1 MKRIK
6 FSVFAMLLM
15 GVINT
20 SCDKSDDSNPVNPI
34 EKGEERYVIA
44 AVPVEFSDTADYL
57 LTTESLESGSITT
70 SGNGIEQDGYRY
82 YLTVKN
88 KFYSMLYGQGGP
100 GAVTT
105 YGLSTSGKLTKT
117 NDFVTETVQVIS
129 EIGGD
134 IMLCKVPRSG
144 QTEARWFNISTD
156 KNEIVNSGAIDIVQ
170 LANNGERAHFTGFT
184 LVGTKL
190 IAPYMSI
197 RGVAGGDVWGTSY
210 PNTSWAAVYA
220 YPSMTLEKVI
230 TDDRTSYLGGYYL
243 NGLVRD
249 EKGDAYGFSSAN
261 VKGDQDQLLT
271 TKPSAIV
278 KIDAKSVDFDKNYF
292 FNLEQASGGAYIVD
306 FKYAG
311 NGNFIARMINDK
323 ASNND
328 EIRFAAINVYNKTF
342 NWVTGLPSNLKDS
355 GFATKGD
362 YAPMDGKTVFVGIN
376 SPEGAFVYKFDAI
389 GATATRGL
397 KVEGGRI
404 TAISKISAE

>member
-15 GVINT
+15 GVITT
-20 SCDKSDDSNPVNPI
+20 SCDKSDDSNLVIPI

-57 LTTESLESGSITT
+57 LTAESLESGSITT

-144 QTEARWFNISTD
+144 QTEARWFNVSTE

-184 LVGTKL
+184 LVGNKL

-197 RGVAGGDVWGTSY
+197 RGVAGGDVWGTSF
-210 PNTSWAAVYA
+210 PNTTWAAVYS

-278 KIDAKSVDFDKNYF
+278 KIDGKSIDFDKNYF
-292 FNLEQASGGAYIVD
+292 FNLEQVSGGAYIVD

-328 EIRFAAINVYNKTF
+328 EIKFAAINVYNKTF
-342 NWVTGLPSNLKDS
+342 QWVTGLPSNLKDS

-362 YAPMDGKTVFVGIN
+362 YAPMDGKTVYVGIN
-376 SPEGAFVYKFDAI
+376 APEGAYVYKFDAVA
-389 GATATRGL
+389 ATATRGL

-404 TAISKISAE
+404 TAISKVSAE

>member
-1 MKRIK
+1 MKKVKGSI
-6 FSVFAMLLM
+6 FAMLFTGALA
-15 GVINT
+15 I
-20 SCDKSDDSNPVNPI
+20 SCDKSDDNTPVVPI
-34 EKGEERYVIA
+34 EKGQERYVIA

-57 LTTESLESGSITT
+57 LTAESLDSGSIST

-105 YGLSTSGKLTKT
+105 YALNTNGKLQKT
-117 NDFVTETVQVIS
+117 HDFVTETVQVIA
-129 EIGGD
+129 EANGD

-144 QTEARWFNISTD
+144 QTEAQWFQVSTAA
-156 KNEIVNSGAIDIVQ
+156 NEIVNRGAIDIVE

-184 LVGTKL
+184 MMGNKL

-197 RGVAGGDVWGTSY
+197 RGIAGGDVWGTAHA
-210 PNTSWAAVYA
+210 NNSWAAVYD
-220 YPSMTLEKVI
+220 YPSMKLEKVI

-243 NGLVRD
+243 NGLERD

-278 KIDAKSVDFDKNYF
+278 KIDRNTVDFDKNYF
-292 FNLEQASGGAYIVD
+292 FDLEQVSGGYYIVG

-311 NGNFIARMINDK
+311 NGNFIARLIQDK
-323 ASNND
+323 AATND
-328 EIRFAAINVYNKTF
+328 EIKFAAINVYAKSF
-342 NWVTGLPSNLKDS
+342 KWVTGLPNNLKDS

-362 YAPMDGKTVFVGIN
+362 YAPMDGKTVYVGIN
-376 SPEGAFVYKFDAI
+376 AAEGAFVYKFDAAA
-389 GATATRGL
+389 ATATKGL

-404 TAISKISAE
+404 TAISKVSAE